1 MKHIGTQQFETERLI
16 CRKFNSNDYK
26 NMFENWA
33 ANPNIQLEYGEP
45 VYDTI
50 QKVQELLKKYI
61 DSYSN
66 MDYYR
71 WAIVEKA
78 SNQNIGQ
85 IAFCKVYSECRTAEI
100 EYCIG
105 EKFWE
110 NDYASEALSALID
123 FTFSHMDFVKLE
135 AYHRIEN
142 IKSGKVL
149 VKSKMEVTD
158 TVERFIREN
167 ISPCGEVC
175 YCITA
180 DMYKNL

>member
-16 CRKFNSNDYK
+16 CRKFNSNDYE

-85 IAFCKVYSECRTAEI
+85 IAFCNCLLYT
-100 EYCIG
+100 
-105 EKFWE
+105 
-110 NDYASEALSALID
+110 
-123 FTFSHMDFVKLE
+123 
-135 AYHRIEN
+135 
-142 IKSGKVL
+142 
-149 VKSKMEVTD
+149 
-158 TVERFIREN
+158 
-167 ISPCGEVC
+167 SPSPR
-175 YCITA
+175 
-180 DMYKNL
+180 D

>member
-16 CRKFNSNDYK
+16 CRKFNSNDYE

-85 IAFCKVYSECRTAEI
+85 IAFCKVYSEC
-100 EYCIG
+100 
-105 EKFWE
+105 
-110 NDYASEALSALID
+110 LSLI
-123 FTFSHMDFVKLE
+123 H
-135 AYHRIEN
+135 I
-142 IKSGKVL
+142 
-149 VKSKMEVTD
+149 
-158 TVERFIREN
+158 
-167 ISPCGEVC
+167 
-175 YCITA
+175 
-180 DMYKNL
+180 

>member
-33 ANPNIQLEYGEP
+33 ANPNIQLEYGKP

-85 IAFCKVYSECRTAEI
+85 IAFCKVYSEYRTAEI

-110 NDYASEALSALID
+110 NDYALSLI
-123 FTFSHMDFVKLE
+123 H
-135 AYHRIEN
+135 I
-142 IKSGKVL
+142 
-149 VKSKMEVTD
+149 
-158 TVERFIREN
+158 
-167 ISPCGEVC
+167 
-175 YCITA
+175 
-180 DMYKNL
+180 